1 MRGLPPSPMH
11 RLCARAARMAAKI
24 NTCMG
29 WEADGS
35 RRAVSPCQPGRARAQ
50 TAVPSI
56 PPAAAM
62 RVRCRCVAPAHAPE
76 PPCWALPGLRMRG
89 CMPCSVGCMR
99 RWLHVIPRRHGRS
112 GRRGRPMRTAA
123 AAACRT
129 ETRPMV
135 SSAYR
140 GMPPP
145 CRQAWVGPG
154 VDVGSPG
161 MAVRMV
167 WVTHCSKH
175 ARDILA
181 G

>member
-1 MRGLPPSPMH
+1 
-11 RLCARAARMAAKI
+11 
-24 NTCMG
+24 
-29 WEADGS
+29 
-35 RRAVSPCQPGRARAQ
+35 
-50 TAVPSI
+50 
-56 PPAAAM
+56 
-62 RVRCRCVAPAHAPE
+62 
-76 PPCWALPGLRMRG
+76 
-89 CMPCSVGCMR
+89 
-99 RWLHVIPRRHGRS
+99 
-112 GRRGRPMRTAA
+112 MRTAA

-140 GMPPP
+140 GKPPP
-145 CRQAWVGPG
+145 CRQVWVGRG
-154 VDVGSPG
+154 VDVGSPD